1 MQRSRLGWIGVGKMG
16 TPLCNNLLKRGF
28 DLSVF
33 DTDSARVAAMTR
45 NGARSCPD
53 AATLAREVDVVFSM
67 VPDDATLLAIVGGDR
82 GIAGAIGPGK
92 IFVDLSTVSP
102 ERSAKVAEI
111 LRPTGAQY
119 LRSPVSGSTATAA
132 AGTLAIYCSG
142 PLPAFEA
149 VRPALE
155 CMGRALTYCGAGEEA
170 RVLKLVINMIVCVTP
185 AVVGE
190 ALALGVRSGLD
201 WTKMIDAIGQ
211 SVAASPVIG
220 YKADMMKRRDWTPM
234 ATIDLVAKDLDLA
247 LEWGRMQRAPMPLTG
262 LVQQINTAFQASGD
276 GELDFFSILTWPERL
291 AKA

>member
-102 ERSAKVAEI
+102 A
-111 LRPTGAQY
+111 
-119 LRSPVSGSTATAA
+119 RSPVSGSTATAA

>member
-16 TPLCNNLLKRGF
+16 TPLCTNLLEAGF
-28 DLSVF
+28 DLSVV
-33 DTDSARVAAMTR
+33 DTDPGRVAAITR
-45 NGARSCPD
+45 SGARSCPD

-67 VPDDATLLAIVGGDR
+67 VPDDAALLAIVAGAS
-82 GIAGAIGPGK
+82 GIAAGIGPGK

-102 ERSAKVAEI
+102 ARSAKVAEM

-119 LRSPVSGSTATAA
+119 LRSPVSGSVATAA

-142 PLPAFEA
+142 PRAAFET

-155 CMGRALTYCGAGEEA
+155 RMGRTLTYCGEEEEA
-170 RVLKLVINMIVCVTP
+170 RVLKLVINMIVCITP

-190 ALALGVRSGLD
+190 ALSLGARSGLD
-201 WTKMIDAIGQ
+201 WSSMIDAIGQ

-247 LEWGRMQRAPMPLTG
+247 LEWGRLQHAPMPLTG